1 MSCECVCEYS
11 SFIWQVLA
19 GQSVQDVLR
28 LTADKDCMQKKRKR
42 EEKMVKEAS
51 KNNESKANK
60 ERQPKTNNPFAFR
73 ACLCSRAAL
82 MFVFVPVFVF
92 VLVFVFFFHAHTQ
105 RAQHVAR
112 SSLIWSQCAAFA
124 FCLFAWLLPSQPQ
137 HVELES
143 NML

>member
-1 MSCECVCEYS
+1 
-11 SFIWQVLA
+11 
-19 GQSVQDVLR
+19 
-28 LTADKDCMQKKRKR
+28 
-42 EEKMVKEAS
+42 MVKEAS

-82 MFVFVPVFVF
+82 MFVFVSVFVF

-112 SSLIWSQCAAFA
+112 SALIWSQCAAFA